1 MPIWGVDSVTSA
13 TSERVWEAGHGQ
25 ETLFEFVAR
34 KLGEPPYFWGRYLR
48 RSGSSMLTESERDYI
63 HSQRSPS
70 GETVRILPIYNDWIA
85 LDRRHAQQDLR
96 AIRRQPNAS
105 ALAYQYGGDDCRSA
119 LEIARRL
126 IPETERSGVRIYY
139 DLEGWDF
146 PPEWLRGWWDV
157 MRSSEFKGIGGL
169 YGRGVERAR
178 GASRSV
184 RIQDVDPE
192 EASHPL
198 PYVPGGP
205 PRYSRSGWSNIIPTA
220 LDQQFDRWVLEP
232 LAESGS
238 AAPLPQICVWSNTPR
253 SDCRRGPRIEQ
264 EFRGLGPAEAHV
276 LVWQYQFAC
285 FERSL
290 REGEDPDTLRPAA
303 FDMDLATEEGYG
315 DMW

>member
-184 RIQDVDPE
+184 RIQDVDPADLHVIPVVAGVILSRPRWISNSTAGYLSHWRKAARQHLFLKSVFGVIRQ
-192 EASHPL
+192 EAIAAGDRVSNRNFGDWVRQRPMCSFGNTNS
-198 PYVPGGP
+198 PASNV
-205 PRYSRSGWSNIIPTA
+205 RSEKVKTLI
-220 LDQQFDRWVLEP
+220 R
-232 LAESGS
+232 
-238 AAPLPQICVWSNTPR
+238 C
-253 SDCRRGPRIEQ
+253 GPRRSIWTWLLKRVMATCGKKQ
-264 EFRGLGPAEAHV
+264 V
-276 LVWQYQFAC
+276 LI
-285 FERSL
+285 L
-290 REGEDPDTLRPAA
+290 I
-303 FDMDLATEEGYG
+303 
-315 DMW
+315 